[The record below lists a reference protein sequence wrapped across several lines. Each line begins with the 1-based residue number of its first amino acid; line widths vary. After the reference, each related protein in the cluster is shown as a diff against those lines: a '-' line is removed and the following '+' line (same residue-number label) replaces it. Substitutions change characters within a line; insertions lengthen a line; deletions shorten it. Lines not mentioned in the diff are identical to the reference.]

1 VLQAQLAKI
10 SGSDDLLTVEEFINP
25 PAEKIDDQ
33 NEDIMEAIIE
43 MYSEDLEDDLGEE
56 GDEDIEPPVSISEAI
71 CALEVLQRCE
81 IGRDDRSQS
90 IRALDSLAR
99 ELLVLQVSKKSQW
112 TLDSFFVHS

>member
-1 VLQAQLAKI
+1 MLQAQLAKI

-43 MYSEDLEDDLGEE
+43 TYSEDLEDDLGEE
-56 GDEDIEPPVSISEAI
+56 GDEDTEPPVSISEAI
-71 CALEVLQRCE
+71 CALEVLQRFE
-81 IGRDDRSQS
+81 IARDDRSQS